1 MLAFSVRLAQICLF
15 YDQVRFTLTVKIPF
29 VVLYFLFQLLKL
41 LFVNFVLNVVENIAE
56 ICFFGQN
63 VPDSMDL
70 PFLMV
75 YFLLNCLLKL
85 FYSFYLHIKIN
96 KLLNQILQLFRFG
109 VLLTSELPS
118 LDLIL
123 QILQSGL

>member
-29 VVLYFLFQLLKL
+29 VVLDFLFQLLKL

-70 PFLMV
+70 PFLMG